1 MRHFIVSVMGV
12 IFCIFVAGCS
22 IPVMDL
28 AHIAQV
34 DTTYAAKGSITISQF
49 EDKRPDKEK
58 VVGKTASN
66 SLSGQVWS
74 GETNPEMMLFFQQA
88 LLEETERTGL
98 FSQEGHDTYELS
110 GYVNSMKVERNVTV
124 MRYLGLIPLI
134 AGILASEP
142 GENNYFWYGL
152 AGSLILTSL
161 DFPLFKAT
169 VGFQAVLTK
178 NGEVVFDKQIS
189 IIERK
194 RYWAMTEWGWKGV
207 SNDAAVVM
215 DVAITKS
222 IGQLFEKI
230 ESEINS
236 GGTDVSR
243 ISPIGRGA
251 GIPDQR

>member
-1 MRHFIVSVMGV
+1 
-12 IFCIFVAGCS
+12 
-22 IPVMDL
+22 MDL

-88 LLEETERTGL
+88 LVEETERTGL
-98 FSQEGHDTYELS
+98 FSEEGQDTYELS
-110 GYVNSMKVERNVTV
+110 GHVTSMKVERNVTIF
-124 MRYLGLIPLI
+124 RYLGIIPLL

-142 GENNYFWYGL
+142 GETEYLWYGL
-152 AGSLILTSL
+152 AGSLIVTSL

-169 VGFQAVLTK
+169 VDFQAVLTK
-178 NGEVVFDKQIS
+178 NGEVVLDKQIS
-189 IIERK
+189 IVERK

-207 SNDAAVVM
+207 SNDAAVVL

-222 IGQLFEKI
+222 IGQLFEQI
-230 ESEINS
+230 ETEVNS
-236 GGTDVSR
+236 GGIDVSR
-243 ISPIGRGA
+243 ISSIGGSTGKSDR
-251 GIPDQR
+251 Q